1 MTLNFCFW
9 DRERIKEQERKNEK
23 MEEREIEREEKRNL
37 PECIWGERRKKSI
50 IVKYIASNKLTIN
63 DVSDQ
68 LKPSIYFEEI
78 EKRLEFDTIL

>member
-1 MTLNFCFW
+1 MRKW
-9 DRERIKEQERKNEK
+9 KRERQRERKKETYQNAS
-23 MEEREIEREEKRNL
+23 EEK
-37 PECIWGERRKKSI
+37 EEKKSI

-78 EKRLEFDTIL
+78 EKRLEFDTILQKISHENQ

>member
-1 MTLNFCFW
+1 MRKW
-9 DRERIKEQERKNEK
+9 KRERQRERKKETYQNAS
-23 MEEREIEREEKRNL
+23 EEK
-37 PECIWGERRKKSI
+37 EEKKSI

-78 EKRLEFDTIL
+78 EKRLEFDTILQKISHEN